1 MSDKISNHV
10 QNGRGIITLSNP
22 PENRLTE
29 EIIHDLTKVIETFK
43 NSKDV
48 KLVVFRSGKNG
59 VFSHGFEPEER
70 TPEKIGT
77 SMAAFSHLLY
87 VMNELAMITVCE
99 VDGPC
104 FGASLELAM
113 FCDILVASD
122 SSEFGHP
129 EISLGVFP
137 PIAAALYPHT
147 IGRNRTIELLATGRK
162 VNAEEAYQLGLV
174 NRVFTSTTFAREV
187 EWFYKE
193 ILKNSGIT
201 LNLMKKA
208 VEAGLYQQV
217 TVAMQTTENVY
228 LNELMRTSDAQEGIA
243 AAIEGRTPVWK
254 DE

>member
-1 MSDKISNHV
+1 MFEKISNHV
-10 QNGRGIITLSNP
+10 QNGRGIITISNP

-29 EIIHDLTKVIETFK
+29 EIIHNLTSVIEDFK
-43 NSKDV
+43 HTKDV
-48 KLVVFRSGKNG
+48 KLVVLRSGVGG
-59 VFSHGFEPEER
+59 VFSHGFEPVER
-70 TPEKIGT
+70 SPEKIGT

-87 VMNELAMITVCE
+87 VMNDLPMIVVCE

-129 EISLGVFP
+129 EISHGVFP

-162 VNAEEAYQLGLV
+162 VKAEEAYQIGLV
-174 NRVFTSTTFAREV
+174 NRVLTSTTFAREI

-193 ILKNSGIT
+193 ILKNSAIT
-201 LNLMKKA
+201 LKMMKKA

-217 TVAMQTTENVY
+217 TQAIQTTENVY
-228 LNELMRTSDAQEGIA
+228 LNELMRTHDAQEGVA
-243 AAIEGRTPVWK
+243 AAIEGRVPVWK